1 MKMNC
6 GVIVALALVTVLSS
20 QTLDYIY
27 VSARLG
33 KTLIYTSLILVRLAK
48 TFTQNIS

>member
-6 GVIVALALVTVLSS
+6 GVIVALALVTVLTI

-27 VSARLG
+27 VSGRLG
-33 KTLIYTSLILVRLAK
+33 KTLIQVLFWFVW
-48 TFTQNIS
+48 